1 MKYSWLSLQRPARY
15 RGSPVKLEVISISF
29 KNLDTAVIG
38 CSVRLCLL
46 RVKI

>member
-1 MKYSWLSLQRPARY
+1 MKYSWLWLHGRNRW
-15 RGSPVKLEVISISF
+15 RGSPLKLEVILISF
-29 KNLDTAVIG
+29 KNLDTAMIG